1 VERQQTKWVVL
12 AFTVYALDEVV
23 FYALLLNPVTRQP
36 GLLHLLHNL
45 VGGTLNVLCLSLVPV
60 GLTIAILRYR
70 LWDVDLLIRRTLV
83 YGVLTLLLGLMYLG
97 SVLGL
102 EQAFRAVTGT
112 TSSAAIVISVLAIAA
127 IFAPLRRVVQ
137 RLIDRRFYRSRY
149 DAARVLVAFGIA
161 LRDEVNLE
169 KLTGELLDVVD
180 RTLRPTQVTLWLR
193 PPRG

>member
-1 VERQQTKWVVL
+1 VL
-12 AFTVYALDEVV
+12 S
-23 FYALLLNPVTRQP
+23 
-36 GLLHLLHNL
+36 
-45 VGGTLNVLCLSLVPV
+45 LSLVPV

-83 YGVLTLLLGLMYLG
+83 YGVLTLLLGMMYLG

-112 TSSAAIVISVLAIAA
+112 TSSAAIVVSVLAIAA
-127 IFAPLRRVVQ
+127 ISAPLRRAVQ
-137 RLIDRRFYRSRY
+137 GFIDRRFYRSRY
-149 DAARVLVAFGIA
+149 DAARVLAAFGAA

-180 RTLRPTQVTLWLR
+180 RTLRPTEVTLWLR
-193 PPRG
+193 PPKG